1 MKERYLTKIEQRT
14 FKEGTADKD
23 QGI

>member
-1 MKERYLTKIEQRT
+1 MKERYLTKIEERT